1 MPSERLKTQYPR
13 FRYKTVQRQVVRLA
27 WEPVHQLAGKAHA
40 HGFRLQTVF
49 HRRKRRIVIAACLP
63 QTVAFAVYADKRDE
77 QYRQT
82 VHADFAPCKLRDM
95 QLRPTALAFSRS
107 IPRSGY
113 GVNHIRRVCGSI

>member
-95 QLRPTALAFSRS
+95 QLRLPRLRSRS